1 MNDAQDSPQRERK
14 LWLSVIR
21 QAQLDSEGRSE
32 VEPKLIRRAQ
42 KWLTKMTRSFY
53 TVCSLAG
60 MPATQAEYLQEC
72 ERKKWP
78 KS

>member
-1 MNDAQDSPQRERK
+1 MHDAPDSPQRERM
-14 LWLSVIR
+14 LWLRVIH
-21 QAQLDSEGRSE
+21 QAVLDSEGRGE
-32 VEPKLIRRAQ
+32 VEPKLVRRAQ

-72 ERKKWP
+72 ERKKWRE
-78 KS
+78 